1 MTLSC
6 YNVITPK
13 KKTMKQSFLFLLLLA
28 TTPLLAQ
35 TPSLAPSSSVPLEM
49 RDVFRQMP
57 DSILP
62 YLTET
67 NRLDMIDF
75 IDSHMKSRVQNKF
88 EGYSEMLA
96 LSDDSL
102 TIQMSRVLRLTMR
115 IVPTAVEVDGSHQLI
130 CLERTI
136 GTSPDAMQ
144 TKRDFYSVLW
154 RKLSD
159 LPDNLVK

>member
-1 MTLSC
+1 
-6 YNVITPK
+6 
-13 KKTMKQSFLFLLLLA
+13 MKQFFLFLLLLA
-28 TTPLLAQ
+28 TSPLLAQ
-35 TPSLAPSSSVPLEM
+35 TQPLATSPSAPLKM

-115 IVPTAVEVDGSHQLI
+115 IVPTAVEVDGSNQLI

-136 GTSPDAMQ
+136 QTSPDVMQ